1 MNNPRFNK
9 LIFIL
14 FAFSLFGSF
23 PAAGQGTGSRY
34 FLKPSDVQVPK
45 GVEWGQMKRTI
56 QPFENWTL
64 ICDENLKLKE
74 KTCNVSQIVTD
85 RSGSQIFSWSL
96 AATKYGE
103 PFMLLRVPSTVD
115 QKVPITVSFPE
126 RSKPVLLSYKGCD
139 DSVCLALLPVGP
151 ITRENIDKESN
162 VKVAFSNAEQGAVE
176 IIVPLKGLKIALNA
190 IK

>member
-1 MNNPRFNK
+1 MRNLLFTK
-9 LIFIL
+9 TVLGFITL
-14 FAFSLFGSF
+14 SLFGSF
-23 PAAGQGTGSRY
+23 TAAGQGTASRY
-34 FLKPSDVQVPK
+34 FLKPSEVEVPK
-45 GVEWGQMKRTI
+45 GTEWGQIKRTI

-74 KTCNVSQIVTD
+74 KTCNVSQIVLD

-96 AATKYGE
+96 AATKSGE

-115 QKVPITVSFPE
+115 QKAPIAVSFPG
-126 RSKPVLLSYKGCD
+126 RSKPVMLSYKGCD
-139 DSVCLALLPVGP
+139 NNVCLAMLPVGP
-151 ITRENIDKESN
+151 ITREHIDRDSN
-162 VKVAFSNAEQGAVE
+162 VTIAFSSVEKGLTE